1 MAFPPTM
8 NGPEQH
14 LRHQPRDVREW
25 KGPRFCSPDLHHQ
38 PRDVGERKVPERQ
51 LQSNGT
57 PPRPS
62 RRSASNTRA
71 AKAPARQRAR

>member
-1 MAFPPTM
+1 M
-8 NGPEQH
+8 NKRTSEDVARRAYELFLSRDGQH
-14 LRHQPRDVREW
+14 GRDVDDWLEA
-25 KGPRFCSPDLHHQ
+25 
-38 PRDVGERKVPERQ
+38 ERQ

-71 AKAPARQRAR
+71 AKTPARQRAR